1 MTWCSQQ
8 PSQGSR
14 QNKGLLV
21 TELLPNATLQAG
33 KAAAWQGSP
42 DLHADSITNSNLMWA
57 SLVAQVVKNSPA
69 MQETWVG
76 KIPWRRAWQPT
87 SVFLPRESPW
97 TEKPGRLQ
105 SMGSQRV
112 RHDWATKHIQHTNL
126 TYLTAL
132 FWKSYIQLKRFLLYF
147 YHYSL
152 LSKDKMWQES
162 NALITPCKLIT
173 NFQLAAATA
182 KEYRMLKQIFFCTE
196 LEV

>member
-1 MTWCSQQ
+1 M
-8 PSQGSR
+8 
-14 QNKGLLV
+14 V
-21 TELLPNATLQAG
+21 LPRWHSGNEPACQCRRC
-33 KAAAWQGSP
+33 KRHR
-42 DLHADSITNSNLMWA
+42 LH
-57 SLVAQVVKNSPA
+57 P
-69 MQETWVG
+69 WVR
-76 KIPWRRAWQPT
+76 KMPWRRTWQPT
-87 SVFLPRESPW
+87 PVSILAWRIPR
-97 TEKPGRLQ
+97 TEEPGGLQ